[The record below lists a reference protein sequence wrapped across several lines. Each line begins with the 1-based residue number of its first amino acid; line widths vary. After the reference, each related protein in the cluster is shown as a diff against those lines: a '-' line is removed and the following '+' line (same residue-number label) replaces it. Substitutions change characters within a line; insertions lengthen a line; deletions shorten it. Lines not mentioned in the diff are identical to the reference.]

1 MSKVKQIRP
10 LEGYSNISDGDV
22 VSRSVAV
29 QTNMTGNSNYPNPPV
44 DPAALKTATDSLS
57 ALIAES
63 LDGSKKVIAEKN
75 KQRKAVINMLRLLGR
90 YVEISCKEDM
100 AILQSSGFQPAS
112 ITTAP
117 PQPLP
122 QPSIR
127 KIHHGATS
135 GQLLVQVQ
143 AVRGARSYDLRHSA
157 IGNGGTPGEWLTQL
171 LTSVKSPVPF
181 SGLTPGTTYAF
192 QVRALGKL
200 GYTDWCDS
208 ATSMCT

>member
-1 MSKVKQIRP
+1 MSKRKQIRV
-10 LEGYSNISDGDV
+10 LEGYSRATDGEV
-22 VSRSVAV
+22 VSRGTAV
-29 QTNMTGNSNYPNPPV
+29 DTGMTGNPNFTTPPV
-44 DPAALKTATDSLS
+44 DLASLKTGIENLS

-75 KQRKAVINMLRLLGR
+75 KQRKAVINTLRLLGR
-90 YVEISCKEDM
+90 YVEINCKEDM
-100 AILQSSGFQPAS
+100 AILQSSGCQPAS
-112 ITTAP
+112 IPTAP

-127 KIHHGATS
+127 KIDHGAIS

-157 IGNGGTPGEWLTQL
+157 IGSGGTPGEWLTQL

-200 GYTDWCDS
+200 GYTD
-208 ATSMCT
+208 